1 MINKVIFIVSA
12 PLYIGDYER
21 YGAEILIDN
30 GFNIQFLDIT
40 PYIYP
45 VLFSNAT
52 KKNLYKGVNKKTLH
66 DKASALK
73 EINLITSDSIILLL
87 LHFNYNTYH
96 IFRAISKA
104 SLEYA
109 VPILSTV
116 PKFAYNT
123 SKKYFFSKTAKINHL
138 NLPRILKNRLFSPR
152 YYNLLGVSAPIAL
165 LLAGESCLSHPLFL
179 LSNKSTEI
187 LWLHTFDYDLYLQS
201 QDSQHQSGLK
211 SAVFIDAPSPRYK
224 FDALIPGISSPLTEA
239 KYYPA
244 LCKFFNYIE
253 SEFNVNVE
261 IASHPKSDHD
271 SRPDYFGKRLVH
283 NNRTVSMIRDS
294 TIVINRNSTSVNF
307 AVLYKKPVI
316 FHTSDEIETSLV
328 MTNQIKSM
336 ALALG
341 NIPINIDHLSNIDW
355 SNQRKIDKQ
364 AYSQYKN
371 LYIKKDNTDDL
382 PIWQSFANWLK
393 LKY

>member
-123 SKKYFFSKTAKINHL
+123 SKKYFFSKT
-138 NLPRILKNRLFSPR
+138 PF
-152 YYNLLGVSAPIAL
+152 
-165 LLAGESCLSHPLFL
+165 C
-179 LSNKSTEI
+179 
-187 LWLHTFDYDLYLQS
+187 
-201 QDSQHQSGLK
+201 
-211 SAVFIDAPSPRYK
+211 
-224 FDALIPGISSPLTEA
+224 
-239 KYYPA
+239 
-244 LCKFFNYIE
+244 
-253 SEFNVNVE
+253 
-261 IASHPKSDHD
+261 
-271 SRPDYFGKRLVH
+271 
-283 NNRTVSMIRDS
+283 
-294 TIVINRNSTSVNF
+294 
-307 AVLYKKPVI
+307 
-316 FHTSDEIETSLV
+316 
-328 MTNQIKSM
+328 
-336 ALALG
+336 
-341 NIPINIDHLSNIDW
+341 
-355 SNQRKIDKQ
+355 
-364 AYSQYKN
+364 
-371 LYIKKDNTDDL
+371 
-382 PIWQSFANWLK
+382 
-393 LKY
+393 